1 MATWKSFVIAIFVV
15 ASLLSSTHLAFAAP
29 RKLLAPTFP
38 HYKLPKIPNL
48 KFPPRNLKF
57 PPLTPAPLWPEYRL
71 PPPIITSLPNFPS
84 TPIFPFS
91 PPSITTTP

>member
-1 MATWKSFVIAIFVV
+1 MATWKSFVIAIFVI
-15 ASLLSSTHLAFAAP
+15 ASLLSSTHSAFAAP

-38 HYKLPKIPNL
+38 RYKLPKIPNL
-48 KFPPRNLKF
+48 KFPP
-57 PPLTPAPLWPEYRL
+57 LTSTPLWPEYRL